1 MRSLFSLKTDQ
12 IEKLRFFLSKKKKK
26 KKKLCY
32 FRKLNI
38 VNGRIEKA
46 CPWYVLV
53 QIMSPRTSHWR
64 CSA

>member
-26 KKKLCY
+26 KKKKLCY

-38 VNGRIEKA
+38 VNGRIKR
-46 CPWYVLV
+46 PVHG
-53 QIMSPRTSHWR
+53 MF
-64 CSA
+64 